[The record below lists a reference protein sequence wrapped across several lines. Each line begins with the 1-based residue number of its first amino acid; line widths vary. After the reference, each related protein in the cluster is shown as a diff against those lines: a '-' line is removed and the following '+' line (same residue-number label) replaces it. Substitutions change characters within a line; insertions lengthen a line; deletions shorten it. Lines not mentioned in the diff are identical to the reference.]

1 MGPLIPAVRLC
12 CDRVSTRAAPLKLV
26 LFVLRG
32 DPAVELVSNSLAEG
46 APFPAEFA
54 FAVRGAKTHIAFGRD
69 RNPQLLWRDVPASTK
84 SFALIFHD
92 PDVPNRLEDVNQE
105 GRWISASFPR
115 TTFFHWLL
123 LDIPAAAREIPAGG
137 QSDGI
142 VPHGKPG
149 PAAPGGLRHGLNDFT
164 KFFANDSKM
173 RGDYYCYDGPAPP
186 WNDEL
191 PHRYVFTLYALDTP
205 RLEIRGVLTGE
216 NVSAALAG
224 HVLADAGLTR
234 LYSLNP
240 EVAEGPAART

>member
-1 MGPLIPAVRLC
+1 MCTTTMGPLIPAARLW
-12 CDRVSTRAAPLKLV
+12 CDRVSTRAATLKLV

-32 DPAVELVSNSLAEG
+32 NPAVELVSNSLAEG
-46 APFPAEFA
+46 APFPA
-54 FAVRGAKTHIAFGRD
+54 
-69 RNPQLLWRDVPASTK
+69 K
-84 SFALIFHD
+84 SFVLIFHD
-92 PDVPNRLEDVNQE
+92 PDVPNRLDDVNKE
-105 GRWISASFPR
+105 GRWISASLPR

-123 LDIPAAAREIPAGG
+123 LDIPAAAREIPAGS

-164 KFFANDSKM
+164 KFFAGDSQM
-173 RGDYYCYDGPAPP
+173 RGDYFGYDGPAPP

-224 HVLADAGLTR
+224 HLLADASLTR